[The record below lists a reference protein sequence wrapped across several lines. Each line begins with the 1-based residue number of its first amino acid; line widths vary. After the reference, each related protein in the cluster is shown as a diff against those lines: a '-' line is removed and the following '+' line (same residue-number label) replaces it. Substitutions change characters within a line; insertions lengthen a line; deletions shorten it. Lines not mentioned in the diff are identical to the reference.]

1 MSSSWGDDD
10 ETTTAAAGYLRQ
22 FRDLVGLSSAHVTPD
37 LEREMAR
44 RTRDLMANMISQ
56 NHPTTPTVPRNGFG
70 MPTPGTSGSPWS
82 TSAEVRE
89 RLQAAQREG
98 RRTIHA
104 NKLKRIQEEQ
114 QENLRRAAEEQQET
128 ADRWRRAQEERG
140 KQADRLK
147 AQNEAAARA
156 RANAAAATALR
167 AQNRMADRNSKQ
179 LDHISLRLRHTRAG
193 QAMREFSAR
202 AKAQAKAEVDGLRA
216 QQDELALVSAQQDL
230 DRVMLQHD
238 LAKQIRATR
247 RIALE
252 EQVRQAE
259 EDRLRAEREQADQDK
274 AASLSDADDVSSS
287 RSTSYFME
295 RQGFLWGGESSLS
308 ISGLAPSSES

>member
-10 ETTTAAAGYLRQ
+10 ETTTAAAGCLRQ

-56 NHPTTPTVPRNGFG
+56 NHPTTPTVPQNGFG

-98 RRTIHA
+98 RRTIQA
-104 NKLKRIQEEQ
+104 NKLKRIHEEQ

-128 ADRWRRAQEERG
+128 ADRWRRAQEERR

-147 AQNEAAARA
+147 AQNEESP
-156 RANAAAATALR
+156 
-167 AQNRMADRNSKQ
+167 SKC
-179 LDHISLRLRHTRAG
+179 SC
-193 QAMREFSAR
+193 
-202 AKAQAKAEVDGLRA
+202 
-216 QQDELALVSAQQDL
+216 
-230 DRVMLQHD
+230 
-238 LAKQIRATR
+238 
-247 RIALE
+247 
-252 EQVRQAE
+252 
-259 EDRLRAEREQADQDK
+259 
-274 AASLSDADDVSSS
+274 
-287 RSTSYFME
+287 SYSP
-295 RQGFLWGGESSLS
+295 Q
-308 ISGLAPSSES
+308 SSESGGR